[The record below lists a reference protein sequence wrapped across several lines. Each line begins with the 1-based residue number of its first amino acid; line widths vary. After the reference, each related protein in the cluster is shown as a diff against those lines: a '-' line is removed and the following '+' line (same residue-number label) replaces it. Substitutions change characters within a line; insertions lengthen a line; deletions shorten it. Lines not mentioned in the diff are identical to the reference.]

1 MLTHL
6 SAQWLRNYAPG
17 TNAVS
22 SAEVDAY
29 LKELPEAAVYS
40 LQALRRQVLELI
52 PDGEEGISYAMP
64 CVKLN
69 GKAVAGY
76 AAFKKH
82 IGYFPHSGNIVP
94 QLAAELEGR
103 KQTTGGFQF
112 ELGEVLP
119 DSLIE
124 KLVTLRLKEL
134 SEKYPDW
141 DFGFTK

>member
-1 MLTHL
+1 
-6 SAQWLRNYAPG
+6 
-17 TNAVS
+17 VS
-22 SAEVDAY
+22 KAEVDQY
-29 LKELPEAAVYS
+29 LNGLTEAAVFS
-40 LQALRRQVLELI
+40 LQALRQQVLELV
-52 PDGEEGISYAMP
+52 PLGEEGISYAMP

-94 QLAAELEGR
+94 QLAKELADR

-119 DSLIE
+119 DDLVA
-124 KLVTLRLKEL
+124 KLVGLRLKEL
-134 SEKYPDW
+134 SEKYPDL
-141 DFGFTK
+141 DFKLY

>member
-1 MLTHL
+1 M
-6 SAQWLRNYAPG
+6 SK
-17 TNAVS
+17 
-22 SAEVDAY
+22 AEVDQY
-29 LKELPEAAVYS
+29 LRGLPEAAVFS
-40 LQALRRQVLELI
+40 LQALRRQVLELV
-52 PDGEEGISYAMP
+52 PSGEEGISYAMP

-94 QLAAELEGR
+94 QLSKELAGR

-119 DSLIE
+119 NDLIG
-124 KLVTLRLKEL
+124 KLVSLRLKEL
-134 SEKYPDW
+134 SEKHPDL
-141 DFGFTK
+141 DFELY

>member
-1 MLTHL
+1 MD
-6 SAQWLRNYAPG
+6 QYLRG
-17 TNAVS
+17 
-22 SAEVDAY
+22 
-29 LKELPEAAVYS
+29 LPEAAVFS
-40 LQALRRQVLELI
+40 LQALRRQVLELVPI
-52 PDGEEGISYAMP
+52 GEEGISYAMP

-94 QLAAELEGR
+94 QLSKELEGR

-119 DSLIE
+119 DDLIG
-124 KLVTLRLKEL
+124 KLVSLRLKEL
-134 SEKYPDW
+134 SEKYPDL
-141 DFGFTK
+141 DFSI

>member
-1 MLTHL
+1 M
-6 SAQWLRNYAPG
+6 SK
-17 TNAVS
+17 
-22 SAEVDAY
+22 AEVDQY
-29 LKELPEAAVYS
+29 LKGLPEAAVFS

-52 PDGEEGISYAMP
+52 PNGQEGISYAMP
-64 CVKLN
+64 CVKLS

-94 QLAAELEGR
+94 QLPKELAGR

-112 ELGEVLP
+112 ALGEVLA
-119 DSLIE
+119 DDLVA

-134 SEKYPDW
+134 GEKYPDL
-141 DFGFTK
+141 DFGLY

>member
-1 MLTHL
+1 VSKADVDQYLEGL
-6 SAQWLRNYAPG
+6 PAE
-17 TNAVS
+17 AVF
-22 SAEVDAY
+22 
-29 LKELPEAAVYS
+29 S
-40 LQALRRQVLELI
+40 LQALRRQVLEI
-52 PDGEEGISYAMP
+52 VPNGEECISYAMP

-94 QLAAELEGR
+94 QLSEELANR

-119 DSLIE
+119 DDLVG
-124 KLVTLRLKEL
+124 KLVSLRLKEL
-134 SEKYPDW
+134 GEKYPDM
-141 DFGFTK
+141 DFGLY